1 MEGYYEWDD
10 DKRRSNIG
18 KHGLD
23 FIDVPMIIEGDH
35 VLGRGTTVNGES
47 REIATGRID
56 GRYATVVFTRRNSAI
71 RVISLRSARHGER
84 EKHQQAFGC

>member
-1 MEGYYEWDD
+1 MEGYYEWDN
-10 DKRRSNIG
+10 DKRQSNIR

-23 FIDVPMIIEGDH
+23 FIDASMIVEGDH
-35 VLGRGTTVNGES
+35 VLGRGRTVNGEL

-56 GRYATVVFTRRNSAI
+56 GRYATVVFTRRNSVI
-71 RVISLRSARHGER
+71 RVISLRSARHDER